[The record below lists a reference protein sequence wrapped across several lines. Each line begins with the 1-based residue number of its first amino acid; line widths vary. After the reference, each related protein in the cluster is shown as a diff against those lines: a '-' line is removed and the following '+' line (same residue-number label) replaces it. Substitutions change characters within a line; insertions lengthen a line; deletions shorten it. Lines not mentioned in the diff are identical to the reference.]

1 MEAMRGI
8 TALLLLA
15 AVVLASSMSS
25 ISRGDITFGIDT
37 AVFSLGSDGM
47 AVEVYQEMEVGQLA
61 RDSSGWAYFV
71 TQIILLDQTG
81 DTVAVDQWASTPEW
95 AEGRRLVNQTV
106 LPVTPGEF
114 ELEVLVTDMNNGLQ
128 GSLTRQLD
136 VEEVGD
142 LSELELARVVIP
154 CEPASQNRL
163 RKGGV
168 LVYPAA
174 AGRFMLPSSPLVYIY
189 AELYDHGGTGVSQRT
204 TLRSPQ
210 GSVIFARPWKN
221 MSVPEGASAVGLMDS
236 ISLGAARTPGLY
248 TVEMAVAIP
257 GDTLRRAKPLMI
269 GFEEPPTTETV
280 ESGPADG
287 ERRIDEMRW
296 VLNGQERE
304 ILGDLE
310 TTEQRNAFY
319 DEYWAGSQQQR
330 RQFEQRC
337 EEAEEFGNQFTA
349 GWRTDRGRVTIVY
362 GSPDDVERD
371 AFSIDAL
378 PHEIWYYDSGN
389 EQFVF
394 ADRTGDGIYEQIY
407 STVDGEVSYENWQEM
422 IQTVRNRQGGL

>member
-1 MEAMRGI
+1 MDAMRGI
-8 TALLLLA
+8 ATTLLLA
-15 AVVLASSMSS
+15 AMALASAMTS

-47 AVEVYQEMEVGQLA
+47 AVEVYQEMEVEQLA
-61 RDSSGWAYFV
+61 RDSSGRAYFV
-71 TQIILLDQTG
+71 TQIVLLDQSG

-106 LPVTPGEF
+106 LPITPGEF
-114 ELEVLVTDMNNGLQ
+114 RLEVLVTDMNNGLQ

-154 CEPASQNRL
+154 CDPTSQNRL

-174 AGRFMLPSSPLVYIY
+174 AGRFMLPSSPLVYVY
-189 AELYDHGGTGVSQRT
+189 AELYDHGGTEVSQRT

-210 GSVIFARPWKN
+210 GSVIFARPWKT
-221 MSVPEGASAVGLMDS
+221 MSIPQGADAVGLMDS

-248 TVEMAVAIP
+248 SVEVAVAAQ
-257 GDTLRRAKPLMI
+257 GDTLRRAKPLMV
-269 GFEEPPTTETV
+269 GFEEVSTPEV
-280 ESGPADG
+280 AEVGPVDG

-296 VLNGQERE
+296 ILARDERE
-304 ILGDLE
+304 ILEGLE
-310 TTEQRNAFY
+310 TEEQRRAFY

-349 GWRTDRGRVTIVY
+349 GWRTDRGRVTIIY
-362 GSPDDVERD
+362 GSPDEVERD

-378 PHEIWYYDSGN
+378 PHEIWYYNSGN